1 MRPGV
6 VGAVLVAVA
15 GAGAAGAVWVR
26 DGAELD
32 RARRARDEAAR
43 LLADGEHE
51 AARGRYEEALA
62 AAAGVG
68 GATGRR
74 EAALDVADE
83 ARGALAALDALLDG
97 SPRAVLRAL
106 GPEGQ
111 VAGRP
116 PTPAA
121 QAVIDRARA
130 EAVVE
135 AGLALEARGAVAL
148 APRVLEEGARAAA
161 AAGSPRAAEAE
172 QALARARIRERV
184 ATLEATV
191 RRAQDTEA
199 AGVLAALRDGL
210 DAALAPFPEA
220 EQQELRGRI
229 GVAAAEVDDRQAVR
243 RYDAAVRALAVRVP
257 TDALG
262 TLLAEVEA
270 LRAPTLA
277 GGHALAGALE
287 GELADARA
295 VHDKVRAAARDFA
308 GMVLARRDGQRLVYV
323 DRTEVTNA
331 AFARFVAAN
340 GYEDPQWWTPEAL
353 PLVERFRDKTSK
365 PAPEPWRD
373 GRPPEGQGEH
383 PVAGVCVH
391 EARAFAAW
399 SGKRLPTLED
409 WRAAAVGGDGRALYP
424 WGDEWRPGLAHVRDG
439 EARPTGAR
447 PVGSFPA
454 GAGPGGA
461 LDVIGNV
468 RELVL
473 EGADVVAVGGSFK
486 LRPSD
491 ATAQSK
497 LKVYPLT
504 IRPDDVGFR
513 CARDLDW
520 GN

>member
-32 RARRARDEAAR
+32 RARRARDEATR
-43 LLADGEHE
+43 LMGEGE
-51 AARGRYEEALA
+51 LEGARGRFEEALA
-62 AAAGVG
+62 AAAGIG

-74 EAALDVADE
+74 QAALDVADE
-83 ARGALAALDALLDG
+83 ARQALVALDALLDG
-97 SPRAVLRAL
+97 SPGGVLRAL

-111 VAGRP
+111 LLGRP
-116 PTPAA
+116 PGPAA
-121 QAVIDRARA
+121 AALIARARA
-130 EAVVE
+130 EAAVD
-135 AGLALEARGAVAL
+135 AGLALEGRGAVAL

-172 QALARARIRERV
+172 AALARARVRERV
-184 ATLEATV
+184 ASLEATV
-191 RRAQDTEA
+191 RRAEDDQA
-199 AGVLAALRDGL
+199 AALLAGLREGL

-220 EQQELRGRI
+220 ERQELRGRV

-243 RYDAAVRALAVRVP
+243 RYDAAVKALAAQVP

-262 TLLAEVEA
+262 ALLPRVEA
-270 LRAPTLA
+270 LAAPRLA
-277 GGHALAGALE
+277 GGHPFAGTLE
-287 GELADARA
+287 IELADARA
-295 VHDKVRAAARDFA
+295 VHEKVRAAARDFA

-331 AFARFVAAN
+331 AYARFVAAG
-340 GYEDPQWWTPEAL
+340 GYDDPQWWTPEAR

-373 GRPPEGQGEH
+373 GRPPEGQDAH

-424 WGDEWRPGLAHVRDG
+424 WGDEWRAGSAHVRDG
-439 EARPTGAR
+439 EERPAGSR
-447 PVGSFPA
+447 PVGSFPG

-461 LDVIGNV
+461 VDVIGNV

-473 EGADVVAVGGSFK
+473 DGPDVVAVGGSFK
-486 LRPSD
+486 LRPAD

-520 GN
+520 GH